1 MLLLVSQ
8 MVRGG
13 VAAAEPGVS
22 QTVNGGALNVEEGAR
37 VRFLSSVK
45 MGNIGVDTVDLDNM
59 VHGGCVYNKVYA
71 TGQGW
76 QRVLTCA
83 WAMGF

>member
-1 MLLLVSQ
+1 M
-8 MVRGG
+8 
-13 VAAAEPGVS
+13 AAAVPGLS

-59 VHGGCVYNKVYA
+59 VHGGCVYNKVIDNNE
-71 TGQGW
+71 TSECW
-76 QRVLTCA
+76 RVPSYYT
-83 WAMGF
+83 